1 MINLTPRMVLI
12 LYEILIVIDN
22 LVNHITK
29 HIKIKGK
36 ITHFAT
42 NLLILQQL
50 LKKFRKFGERPLL
63 VSSPSD
69 WTSSA

>member
-1 MINLTPRMVLI
+1 MQDTVPIAVRIAVDYRGQVIDRFGKSMTCPPALHD
-12 LYEILIVIDN
+12 YEIIIVIDN

-42 NLLILQQL
+42 NLLILQ
-50 LKKFRKFGERPLL
+50 
-63 VSSPSD
+63 
-69 WTSSA
+69 